1 MHMSEPAQSDQR
13 ENTHETVPSVRRVAE
28 RAEPL
33 RAPFWSRVFSA
44 CIAIACLAVL
54 TTGAWLTPSAQGHGT
69 HTDLG
74 LKPCMWAVTLD
85 KPCMTCGMTTS
96 FAEAGEGRWVSSFL
110 TQPMGSFLV
119 LLTSVVFWG
128 ALVQTISGAR
138 IGTMIQPALRPRVFI
153 VLGAMLL
160 LAWGYKVITW

>member
-1 MHMSEPAQSDQR
+1 MHMSEPAQTDQR
-13 ENTHETVPSVRRVAE
+13 VGAPIDTQRLRRVME
-28 RAEPL
+28 RSQPL
-33 RAPFWSRVFSA
+33 RASFWSRVFSA
-44 CIAIACLAVL
+44 CIAIACIAVL
-54 TTGAWLTPSAQGHGT
+54 TTGAWLTPSDEGHGT
-69 HTDLG
+69 HTALG
-74 LKPCMWAVTLD
+74 LKPCLWAVTLD

-153 VLGAMLL
+153 VLGIMLL
-160 LAWGYKVITW
+160 LAWGYKVMTW